1 MQRNIIKTMKRKTLT
16 IHMSKMYQYLD
27 IINSSKKPLNMLR
40 LKMFTRFS
48 LAFFILLPF
57 SCSKQEDLA
66 GRELWESLNI
76 SSYSMTQQISCYC
89 PEEFISPKFIIV
101 ENNQIKLINGF
112 SPDKTLG
119 YESFYTIDQIF
130 EFIDS
135 KLDDDPEFHDIDYS
149 SDYGYP
155 NYLFFDMSRMIADEE
170 ISYYIKDLKPLK

>member
-1 MQRNIIKTMKRKTLT
+1 MEFDNNENKKNVKT
-16 IHMSKMYQYLD
+16 
-27 IINSSKKPLNMLR
+27 N
-40 LKMFTRFS
+40 
-48 LAFFILLPF
+48 
-57 SCSKQEDLA
+57 ED
-66 GRELWESLNI
+66 NI
-76 SSYSMTQQISCYC
+76 SENSTKI
-89 PEEFISPKFIIV
+89 EES
-101 ENNQIKLINGF
+101 NQIKLINGF